1 MGNLAFVNE
10 AGGLQSS
17 CLMSRPPS
25 AVADRRF
32 VAFAHLS
39 KNSRLV
45 RETVVHHAARDLCG
59 RISLQEPKFKRCIGI
74 TSSRR
79 APGGKPE
86 DTLPLRCRGFFFGRL
101 NQMAQPQAPDFDR
114 DEVIVCT
121 LIAFC
126 IGNFTLETIYRLF
139 G

>member
-1 MGNLAFVNE
+1 LPIVGSLRSLIFQKIRGSFAR
-10 AGGLQSS
+10 LS
-17 CLMSRPPS
+17 CIMLR
-25 AVADRRF
+25 AI
-32 VAFAHLS
+32 
-39 KNSRLV
+39 
-45 RETVVHHAARDLCG
+45 CG

>member
-32 VAFAHLS
+32 VALAHLS

-45 RETVVHHAARDLCG
+45 RETVVHHAARDLWSHFSPGTKVQALHWYHVFQKGARWEAG
-59 RISLQEPKFKRCIGI
+59 RHFASAMQ
-74 TSSRR
+74 
-79 APGGKPE
+79 
-86 DTLPLRCRGFFFGRL
+86 
-101 NQMAQPQAPDFDR
+101 
-114 DEVIVCT
+114 
-121 LIAFC
+121 
-126 IGNFTLETIYRLF
+126 RLF
-139 G
+139 LWALESNGTAAGTRL